1 MMLEKA
7 IVEDEVR
14 KSKAK
19 IIVDLGASINTE
31 LTEIVDL
38 PPALN
43 SFYHDEGKISL
54 QRAGH
59 QIKA

>member
-31 LTEIVDL
+31 LTEIVDIA
-38 PPALN
+38 PALN
-43 SFYHDEGKISL
+43 SFHHEEGLKNL
-54 QRAGH
+54 
-59 QIKA
+59 